1 MGKVDQKNQEINKIT
16 ICVGKVDQKIQ
27 EINKIT
33 IYVRQVD
40 QTNQVIQ
47 ENNKITIYVREVG
60 QKQARKA
67 RQCDSI
73 THWNYHSLTDPLTDR
88 GNC

>member
-1 MGKVDQKNQEINKIT
+1 MTTLSYYTIHVGKVDQKN
-16 ICVGKVDQKIQ
+16 Q

-67 RQCDSI
+67 RRCDSNLQI
-73 THWNYHSLTDPLTDR
+73 WNYHSPTD
-88 GNC
+88 